1 MVEFSDSI
9 FSDLV
14 KETIVADIP
23 WKKYDLYMDIHGEEV
38 HAEIM
43 WWAKDYYIL
52 VKKPRE
58 IKLPGRHM
66 LYMLPAK
73 FVIDREERIGNVKHI
88 PILET
93 CKSMILS
100 VLHG

>member
-1 MVEFSDSI
+1 MVELSASI
-9 FSDLV
+9 FFDLV

-23 WKKYDLYMDIHGEEV
+23 WKKYDLYMDMHGEEV

-43 WWAKDYYIL
+43 WWSKDYYIL
-52 VKKPRE
+52 IKKPRE

-66 LYMLPAK
+66 MYMMPAK
-73 FVIDREERIGNVKHI
+73 FVIKGEGRSGNAKHI

-100 VLHG
+100 ALNE